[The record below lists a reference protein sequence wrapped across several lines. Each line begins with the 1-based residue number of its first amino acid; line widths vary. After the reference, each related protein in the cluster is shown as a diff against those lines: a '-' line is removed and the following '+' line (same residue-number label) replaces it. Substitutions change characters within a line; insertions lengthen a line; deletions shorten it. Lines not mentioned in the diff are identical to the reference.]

1 MTTMLIQPEM
11 PVKSTAVAT
20 RSAGALSAAAKAR
33 LEATEGH
40 PLLLNDWVRTLFI
53 HYEVDAEALQPLVP
67 YELDLRGGRAYV
79 SLVAFTMRRLRPCL
93 GGKIT
98 QWLSAPVSNHGFLN
112 VRTYVKHQGEAGIF
126 FLAEWLPNRLSVF
139 IGPRTFGLPYRYG
152 RLDYRHDH
160 ERGELQGKVTA
171 LDTAQQPRQLRYRG
185 SIDPHAPFQT
195 SDGESLTEFLVER
208 YTAFTERRGVR
219 RLFRIWHEPWPQTPV
234 DVEID
239 DESLIELSGD
249 WLRSARRIGANYSPG
264 ALDVWIGRPQCIS
277 GRYCSKAFDLPGR
290 AAARAVESATK
301 DVTP

>member
-1 MTTMLIQPEM
+1 MTTMLIQPQM

-20 RSAGALSAAAKAR
+20 RSAGALSAAARVR
-33 LEATEGH
+33 LEEAEGNA
-40 PLLLNDWVRTLFI
+40 LLLNDWVRALFI
-53 HYEVDAEALQPLVP
+53 HYEVDAAALQSLVP

-112 VRTYVKHQGEAGIF
+112 VRTYVKHEGEAGIF
-126 FLAEWLPNRLSVF
+126 FLAEWLPNVLSVF

-152 RLDYRHDH
+152 RCDYRHDH
-160 ERGELQGKVTA
+160 ERGELNGKVAA
-171 LDTAQQPRQLRYRG
+171 LDASRQPPAPRQLCYRG
-185 SIDPHAPFQT
+185 GIDPRASFAP
-195 SDGESLTEFLVER
+195 SEGESLTEFLLER

-234 DVEID
+234 EVEVD

-249 WLRSARRIGANYSPG
+249 WLRSARRVGANYSPG

-277 GRYCSKAFDLPGR
+277 GRYCSRAFDLNGSKR
-290 AAARAVESATK
+290 
-301 DVTP
+301 